1 MLILAMLLSA
11 VSFAEELG
19 EIELSA
25 PEGYVGLYAAGVPTV
40 ALTNTRTTAKMDVDD
55 MLQIVVNDG
64 ETGIFTSKSAKL
76 ASVDANGL
84 VTALAKGTATIE
96 FKPEDGKKRTLSVK
110 ISDPYE
116 PTGVSIGQG
125 KTATLNVGETL
136 QLNAALAPET
146 ARAALTWKSSKP
158 QAASVDGDG
167 LVKALSEGKAK
178 LTVTTANKKK
188 AAITVTVKDPYKPTG
203 VRIGQGKTAT
213 VNVGDTL
220 RLDAALLPETAR
232 TVLTWK
238 SSKPKTAEVDGD
250 GLVTALSEG
259 KATITVTTSNKKK
272 ATIALTV
279 VDPYKPTGVR
289 IEQGKTAM
297 LDVGETLQ
305 LDAVLA
311 PETARTVLTWK
322 SSKPKVVEVD
332 DDGLVTALS
341 DGKATVTVTTSN
353 KKKATIALTVVDPY
367 KPTGVTIEQGKTAT
381 LDVDETLQLDAVLAP
396 ETAQTVLKWNS
407 SKPKVAEVD
416 DDGLVTALSDGKAT
430 ITVTTSNNKKATFTL
445 TVVDPYKP
453 TGVRIDQGRSATLDV
468 GETLQL
474 DATLVPDIARAD
486 LTWKSS
492 KPKVAEVDDGGY
504 VTALARGTAK
514 ITVTTH
520 NGKSATLELEVI
532 DDSFVPIS
540 SNLIAATYE
549 GLSYNI
555 VNTAIDPFTYADLVY
570 DNVCTHPGGTDEY
583 SGYCLT
589 FCNFYVSG
597 MVDGLTDA
605 DVRTAKRK
613 SRSSKQLKYKTE
625 KYSDPDEMMARLYD
639 LLNEGVPQTVMVEA
653 ILHPGSR
660 HFVVAVGYRSSVTRR
675 DALRPEDLLVIDSF
689 DGRLESM
696 DPKIDPVDTRSL
708 FKQSGKYRIEAAWYK

>member
-64 ETGIFTSKSAKL
+64 ETGKFTSKSAKL

-96 FKPEDGKKRTLSVK
+96 FKPEGGKKRTLSVK

-146 ARAALTWKSSKP
+146 ARTALTWKSSKP
-158 QAASVDGDG
+158 KTAEVDGDG
-167 LVKALSEGKAK
+167 LVKALTEGKTTI
-178 LTVTTANKKK
+178 TVTTSNKKK
-188 AAITVTVKDPYKPTG
+188 ASVALTVVDPYKPTR
-203 VRIGQGKTAT
+203 VTIEQGKAAT
-213 VNVGDTL
+213 LGVGETL
-220 RLDAALLPETAR
+220 QLDAALLPETAR

-250 GLVTALSEG
+250 GLVTALSDG

-279 VDPYKPTGVR
+279 VDPYKPTGV
-289 IEQGKTAM
+289 
-297 LDVGETLQ
+297 TL
-305 LDAVLA
+305 
-311 PETARTVLTWK
+311 
-322 SSKPKVVEVD
+322 
-332 DDGLVTALS
+332 
-341 DGKATVTVTTSN
+341 
-353 KKKATIALTVVDPY
+353 
-367 KPTGVTIEQGKTAT
+367 EQGKTAT

-453 TGVRIDQGRSATLDV
+453 TGVRIDQGRSATLEV

-570 DNVCTHPGGTDEY
+570 DNVCTHPGGTDDY

-597 MVDGLTDA
+597 MVDGLTDV

-613 SRSSKQLKYKTE
+613 SRSSKQLKYDTE

-653 ILHPGSR
+653 LLHRGSR

-696 DPKIDPVDTRSL
+696 DPEIDPVDTRTL

>member
-64 ETGIFTSKSAKL
+64 ETGKFTSKSAKL

-96 FKPEDGKKRTLSVK
+96 FKPEGGKKRTLSVK

-146 ARAALTWKSSKP
+146 ARTALTWKSSKP
-158 QAASVDGDG
+158 QAAFVDADG
-167 LVKALSEGKAK
+167 LVKGLSEGKAR

-188 AAITVTVKDPYKPTG
+188 ATINVTVKDPYKPTG

-220 RLDAALLPETAR
+220 QLDAVLIPETAR

-238 SSKPKTAEVDGD
+238 STKPKTAEVDG
-250 GLVTALSEG
+250 
-259 KATITVTTSNKKK
+259 
-272 ATIALTV
+272 
-279 VDPYKPTGVR
+279 
-289 IEQGKTAM
+289 
-297 LDVGETLQ
+297 
-305 LDAVLA
+305 
-311 PETARTVLTWK
+311 
-322 SSKPKVVEVD
+322 
-332 DDGLVTALS
+332 DGLVTALS

-396 ETAQTVLKWNS
+396 ETAQTILKWKS

-416 DDGLVTALSDGKAT
+416 DDGFVTALS
-430 ITVTTSNNKKATFTL
+430 
-445 TVVDPYKP
+445 
-453 TGVRIDQGRSATLDV
+453 
-468 GETLQL
+468 
-474 DATLVPDIARAD
+474 
-486 LTWKSS
+486 
-492 KPKVAEVDDGGY
+492 
-504 VTALARGTAK
+504 RGTAK

-520 NGKSATLELEVI
+520 NGKSATLELEVV

-549 GLSYNI
+549 GVSYNI
-555 VNTAIDPFTYADLVY
+555 VNTAVDPFTYADLVY
-570 DNVCTHPGGTDEY
+570 DNVCTHPGGTDDY

-589 FCNFYVSG
+589 FCNYYVSG
-597 MVDGLTDA
+597 MVDGLTDV

-613 SRSSKQLKYKTE
+613 SRSSKQLKYDTE

-653 ILHPGSR
+653 LLHRGSR

-696 DPKIDPVDTRSL
+696 DPEIDPVDTRTL

>member
-64 ETGIFTSKSAKL
+64 ETGKFTSKSAKL

-96 FKPEDGKKRTLSVK
+96 FKPEGGKKRTLSVK

-146 ARAALTWKSSKP
+146 ARTALTWKSSKP
-158 QAASVDGDG
+158 KTAEVDGDG
-167 LVKALSEGKAK
+167 LVKALTEGKTTI
-178 LTVTTANKKK
+178 TVTTSNKKK
-188 AAITVTVKDPYKPTG
+188 ASVALTVVDPYKPTR
-203 VRIGQGKTAT
+203 VTIEQGKAAT
-213 VNVGDTL
+213 LGVGETL
-220 RLDAALLPETAR
+220 QLDAALLPETAR

-250 GLVTALSEG
+250 GLVTALSDG

-279 VDPYKPTGVR
+279 VDPYKPTGV
-289 IEQGKTAM
+289 
-297 LDVGETLQ
+297 TL
-305 LDAVLA
+305 
-311 PETARTVLTWK
+311 
-322 SSKPKVVEVD
+322 
-332 DDGLVTALS
+332 
-341 DGKATVTVTTSN
+341 
-353 KKKATIALTVVDPY
+353 
-367 KPTGVTIEQGKTAT
+367 EQGKTAT

-453 TGVRIDQGRSATLDV
+453 TGVRIDQGRSATLEV

-639 LLNEGVPQTVMVEA
+639 LLNEGVPQTVMVDA

-696 DPKIDPVDTRSL
+696 DPKIDPVDTRTL

>member
-64 ETGIFTSKSAKL
+64 ETGKFTSKSAKL

-96 FKPEDGKKRTLSVK
+96 FKPEGGKKRTLSVK

-146 ARAALTWKSSKP
+146 ARTALTWKSSKP
-158 QAASVDGDG
+158 KVAEADGDG
-167 LVKALSEGKAK
+167 LVKALTEGKTTI
-178 LTVTTANKKK
+178 TVTTSNKKK
-188 AAITVTVKDPYKPTG
+188 ASVALTVVDPYKPTR
-203 VRIGQGKTAT
+203 VTIEQGKAAT
-213 VNVGDTL
+213 LGVGETL
-220 RLDAALLPETAR
+220 QLDAALLPETAR

-250 GLVTALSEG
+250 GLVTALSDG

-279 VDPYKPTGVR
+279 VDPYKPTGV
-289 IEQGKTAM
+289 
-297 LDVGETLQ
+297 TL
-305 LDAVLA
+305 
-311 PETARTVLTWK
+311 
-322 SSKPKVVEVD
+322 
-332 DDGLVTALS
+332 
-341 DGKATVTVTTSN
+341 
-353 KKKATIALTVVDPY
+353 
-367 KPTGVTIEQGKTAT
+367 EQGKTAT
-381 LDVDETLQLDAVLAP
+381 LDVD
-396 ETAQTVLKWNS
+396 
-407 SKPKVAEVD
+407 
-416 DDGLVTALSDGKAT
+416 
-430 ITVTTSNNKKATFTL
+430 
-445 TVVDPYKP
+445 
-453 TGVRIDQGRSATLDV
+453 
-468 GETLQL
+468 ETLQL

-492 KPKVAEVDDGGY
+492 KPKVAEVDDDGY

-520 NGKSATLELEVI
+520 NGKSATLELEVV

-549 GLSYNI
+549 GVSYNI
-555 VNTAIDPFTYADLVY
+555 VNTAVDPFTYADLVY
-570 DNVCTHPGGTDEY
+570 DNVCTHPGGTDDY

-589 FCNFYVSG
+589 FCNYYVSG
-597 MVDGLTDA
+597 MVDGLTDV

-613 SRSSKQLKYKTE
+613 SRSSKQLKYDTE

-639 LLNEGVPQTVMVEA
+639 LLNEGVPQIVMVEA
-653 ILHPGSR
+653 LLHRGSR

>member
-64 ETGIFTSKSAKL
+64 ETGKFTSKSAKL

-96 FKPEDGKKRTLSVK
+96 FKPEGGKKRTLSVK

-146 ARAALTWKSSKP
+146 ARTALTWKSSKP
-158 QAASVDGDG
+158 KTAEVDGDG
-167 LVKALSEGKAK
+167 LVKALTEGKTTI
-178 LTVTTANKKK
+178 TVTTSNKKK
-188 AAITVTVKDPYKPTG
+188 ASVALTVVDPYKPTR
-203 VRIGQGKTAT
+203 VTIEQGKAAT
-213 VNVGDTL
+213 LGVGETL
-220 RLDAALLPETAR
+220 QLDAALLPETAR

-250 GLVTALSEG
+250 GLVKALTEG
-259 KATITVTTSNKKK
+259 KTTITVTTSNKKK

-279 VDPYKPTGVR
+279 VDPYKPTGV
-289 IEQGKTAM
+289 
-297 LDVGETLQ
+297 TL
-305 LDAVLA
+305 
-311 PETARTVLTWK
+311 
-322 SSKPKVVEVD
+322 
-332 DDGLVTALS
+332 
-341 DGKATVTVTTSN
+341 
-353 KKKATIALTVVDPY
+353 
-367 KPTGVTIEQGKTAT
+367 EQGKTAT

-453 TGVRIDQGRSATLDV
+453 TGVRIDQGRSATLEV

-570 DNVCTHPGGTDEY
+570 DNVCTHPGGTDDY

-597 MVDGLTDA
+597 MVDGLTDV

-613 SRSSKQLKYKTE
+613 SRSSKQLKYDTE

-653 ILHPGSR
+653 LLHRGSR

-696 DPKIDPVDTRSL
+696 DPEIDPVDTRTL

>member
-1 MLILAMLLSA
+1 
-11 VSFAEELG
+11 
-19 EIELSA
+19 
-25 PEGYVGLYAAGVPTV
+25 
-40 ALTNTRTTAKMDVDD
+40 MD
-55 MLQIVVNDG
+55 
-64 ETGIFTSKSAKL
+64 A
-76 ASVDANGL
+76 
-84 VTALAKGTATIE
+84 
-96 FKPEDGKKRTLSVK
+96 
-110 ISDPYE
+110 
-116 PTGVSIGQG
+116 
-125 KTATLNVGETL
+125 
-136 QLNAALAPET
+136 
-146 ARAALTWKSSKP
+146 
-158 QAASVDGDG
+158 DG
-167 LVKALSEGKAK
+167 LVKGLSEGKATI
-178 LTVTTANKKK
+178 TVTTANKKK

-220 RLDAALLPETAR
+220 QLDAALIPETAR

-238 SSKPKTAEVDGD
+238 STKPKTAEVDGD
-250 GLVTALSEG
+250 GLVKALSEG
-259 KATITVTTSNKKK
+259 KATISVTTSNKKK
-272 ATIALTV
+272 ASVALTV
-279 VDPYKPTGVR
+279 VDPYKPTRVT
-289 IEQGKTAM
+289 IEQGKTAT
-297 LDVGETLQ
+297 LDVDETLQ

-341 DGKATVTVTTSN
+341 DGKTTITVTTSN
-353 KKKATIALTVVDPY
+353 NKKATIALTVVDPY
-367 KPTGVTIEQGKTAT
+367 KPM
-381 LDVDETLQLDAVLAP
+381 
-396 ETAQTVLKWNS
+396 
-407 SKPKVAEVD
+407 
-416 DDGLVTALSDGKAT
+416 
-430 ITVTTSNNKKATFTL
+430 
-445 TVVDPYKP
+445 
-453 TGVRIDQGRSATLDV
+453 GVRIDQGRSATLDV

-474 DATLVPDIARAD
+474 DAVLAPETAQTILK
-486 LTWKSS
+486 WKSG
-492 KPKVAEVDDGGY
+492 KPKVAEVDDDGF
-504 VTALARGTAK
+504 VTALSRGTAK

-520 NGKSATLELEVI
+520 NGKSATLDLEVI

-639 LLNEGVPQTVMVEA
+639 LLNEGVPQTVMVDA

-696 DPKIDPVDTRSL
+696 DPKIDPVDTRTL

>member
-1 MLILAMLLSA
+1 MKHMRWLSVMLILAMLLSA

-64 ETGIFTSKSAKL
+64 ETGKFTSKSAKL

-96 FKPEDGKKRTLSVK
+96 FKPEGGKKRTLSVK

-146 ARAALTWKSSKP
+146 ARTALTWKSSKP
-158 QAASVDGDG
+158 QAAFVDADG
-167 LVKALSEGKAK
+167 LVKGLSEGKAR

-188 AAITVTVKDPYKPTG
+188 ATINVTVKDPYKPTG

-220 RLDAALLPETAR
+220 
-232 TVLTWK
+232 
-238 SSKPKTAEVDGD
+238 
-250 GLVTALSEG
+250 
-259 KATITVTTSNKKK
+259 
-272 ATIALTV
+272 
-279 VDPYKPTGVR
+279 
-289 IEQGKTAM
+289 
-297 LDVGETLQ
+297 
-305 LDAVLA
+305 
-311 PETARTVLTWK
+311 
-322 SSKPKVVEVD
+322 
-332 DDGLVTALS
+332 
-341 DGKATVTVTTSN
+341 
-353 KKKATIALTVVDPY
+353 
-367 KPTGVTIEQGKTAT
+367 
-381 LDVDETLQLDAVLAP
+381 QLDAVLAP
-396 ETAQTVLKWNS
+396 ETAQTILKWKS

-416 DDGLVTALSDGKAT
+416 DDGFVTALS
-430 ITVTTSNNKKATFTL
+430 
-445 TVVDPYKP
+445 
-453 TGVRIDQGRSATLDV
+453 
-468 GETLQL
+468 
-474 DATLVPDIARAD
+474 
-486 LTWKSS
+486 
-492 KPKVAEVDDGGY
+492 
-504 VTALARGTAK
+504 RGTAK

-520 NGKSATLELEVI
+520 NGKSATLELEVV

-549 GLSYNI
+549 GVSYNI
-555 VNTAIDPFTYADLVY
+555 VNTAVDPFTYADLVY
-570 DNVCTHPGGTDEY
+570 DNVCTHPGGTDDY

-589 FCNFYVSG
+589 FCNYYVSG
-597 MVDGLTDA
+597 MVDGLTDV

-613 SRSSKQLKYKTE
+613 SRSSKQLKYDTE

-653 ILHPGSR
+653 LLHRGSR

-696 DPKIDPVDTRSL
+696 DPEIDPVDTRTL

>member
-1 MLILAMLLSA
+1 MKEGGFQVKHRRLLSVMLILAMLLSSA
-11 VSFAEELG
+11 GFAEQSGETELC
-19 EIELSA
+19 A
-25 PEGYVGLYAAGVPTV
+25 PEAYVGLYAAGAEIVE
-40 ALTNTRTTAKMDVDD
+40 LTKAKATAKMDVDE
-55 MLQIVVNDG
+55 MLQIVVDAG
-64 ETGIFTSKSAKL
+64 EMGTFKSKSAKL
-76 ASVDANGL
+76 ATVDANGL
-84 VTALAKGTATIE
+84 VTALAKGTAKIE
-96 FKPEDGKKRTLSVK
+96 FKPEGGKKRTLTVK

-116 PTGVSIGQG
+116 PTGVSIGPG

-146 ARAALTWKSSKP
+146 ARTALTWKSSKP
-158 QAASVDGDG
+158 KVAEADGDG
-167 LVKALSEGKAK
+167 LVKALTEGKTTI
-178 LTVTTANKKK
+178 TVTTSNKKK
-188 AAITVTVKDPYKPTG
+188 ASVALTVVDPYKPTR
-203 VRIGQGKTAT
+203 VTIEQGKAAT
-213 VNVGDTL
+213 LGVGETL
-220 RLDAALLPETAR
+220 QLDAALLPETAR

-250 GLVTALSEG
+250 GLVTALSDG

-279 VDPYKPTGVR
+279 VDPYKPTGV
-289 IEQGKTAM
+289 
-297 LDVGETLQ
+297 TL
-305 LDAVLA
+305 
-311 PETARTVLTWK
+311 
-322 SSKPKVVEVD
+322 
-332 DDGLVTALS
+332 
-341 DGKATVTVTTSN
+341 
-353 KKKATIALTVVDPY
+353 
-367 KPTGVTIEQGKTAT
+367 EQGKTAT
-381 LDVDETLQLDAVLAP
+381 LDVD
-396 ETAQTVLKWNS
+396 
-407 SKPKVAEVD
+407 
-416 DDGLVTALSDGKAT
+416 
-430 ITVTTSNNKKATFTL
+430 
-445 TVVDPYKP
+445 
-453 TGVRIDQGRSATLDV
+453 
-468 GETLQL
+468 ETLQL

-492 KPKVAEVDDGGY
+492 KPKVAEVDDDGY

-520 NGKSATLELEVI
+520 NGKSATLELEVV

-549 GLSYNI
+549 GVSYNI
-555 VNTAIDPFTYADLVY
+555 VNTAVDPFTYADLVY
-570 DNVCTHPGGTDEY
+570 DNVCTHPGGTDDY

-589 FCNFYVSG
+589 FCNYYVSG
-597 MVDGLTDA
+597 MVDGLTDV

-613 SRSSKQLKYKTE
+613 SRSSKQLKYDTE

-639 LLNEGVPQTVMVEA
+639 LLNEGVPQIVMVEA
-653 ILHPGSR
+653 LLHRGSR